1 MDVTQAWLLFD
12 PEDLRT
18 HPEEGMDV
26 EMEFADGHVIEGMW
40 GIDDLFE
47 MAQTARTG
55 SALKRW
61 RYITV
66 R

>member
-26 EMEFADGHVIEGMW
+26 EMEFDDGHVIEGMW
-40 GIDDLFE
+40 GIDDLFG
-47 MAQTARTG
+47 MPQTTRTG
-55 SALKRW
+55 STATRW
-61 RYITV
+61 RYITAQ
-66 R
+66 